1 MSCCPPSL
9 LAFAIVKLIKGTAVH
24 SPFSFAPGAPLW
36 RRSLLASAVA
46 AALNLMLSQAHAQEA
61 DVVPQV
67 MIVGQAATMDSALDV
82 QQQADRIVSVVHA
95 DAIGQLPDAN
105 AAEALQRVPGVSVER
120 DQGEGRYVRVRG
132 IGPDLN
138 AVTIN
143 GSLVPAP
150 EAERRAVALDVLP
163 SGLIRSL
170 EVSKTLTPDMD
181 ANSIG
186 GTVEVKT
193 ISAFDH
199 KGNFYSL
206 EGGVSRDG
214 NVDRTS
220 PNVAG
225 AWSNKFLNGKLGI
238 AAGLNVS
245 QRKFGSDDVE
255 TGGAWDFDGDAA
267 PALKEFQRR
276 DYQIKRE
283 RQGALLNLDYRPS
296 RGEAYWLRTLHSRF
310 SDDEVRQRH
319 NIEFDDPMPAG
330 APGEAESSREM
341 KAREETE
348 SITSITFG
356 GEKKFADWKISAAAG
371 FGRADQKTP
380 DAIDA
385 AVFESGETYTAGYQ
399 DSRLP
404 RLLGEAAMNNPADY
418 ELDAI
423 ELSSQTTRD
432 RERNVRVDLQRKIS
446 MFGAD
451 SALKFGGKIS
461 RRNKSSDLQAWE
473 IDGGDI
479 GNPSLSGLLGG
490 AIGFPYGSFGP
501 GPDRA
506 AIQKIVGGVNLAD
519 YVNEEE
525 SRINDFSMREDINA
539 AYIQNTWRNGPWR
552 VLAGVRYEG
561 TSFEADGVGLNDE
574 DYTAVA
580 ARNTYR
586 NWLPALHLRHD
597 LDDDTS
603 VRAAV
608 THSVVRPTF
617 GQLAPGYV
625 IDGDEASFGNPN
637 LKPLKSRNL
646 DLGIEKRLGYAGV
659 LSAYLFHKDID
670 NFVYNTDLAGTG
682 AWADFDEAN
691 TFSNGKKASI
701 KGLELAWSTSL
712 RKLPAPW
719 NGLLASANA
728 TFSESKA
735 RIDGFDDG
743 KVIGRDIPMPSSSDR
758 TLNLTLGYEAGPVSV
773 RLASN
778 YKSKY
783 LLEVGSIG
791 SADSDLYV
799 DPQNQVDFSARYNI
813 SKQVQIVFEVLN
825 LTDQNYY
832 VYTGRRNLNAQYES
846 YGRTIKLSAK
856 IAAF

>member
-1 MSCCPPSL
+1 M
-9 LAFAIVKLIKGTAVH
+9 ATAV
-24 SPFSFAPGAPLW
+24 S
-36 RRSLLASAVA
+36 
-46 AALNLMLSQAHAQEA
+46 AALTLMLSQAHAQEA
-61 DVVPQV
+61 DIVPQV
-67 MIVGQAATMDSALDV
+67 LIIGQAATMDSALDV
-82 QQQADRIVSVVHA
+82 QQKADRIVSVVHA

-214 NVDRTS
+214 NVDLNS

-225 AWSNKFLNGKLGI
+225 AWSNKFMGGKLGI
-238 AAGLNVS
+238 AAGLNIS
-245 QRKFGSDDVE
+245 QRKFGSDNVE
-255 TGGAWDFDGDAA
+255 TGGEWDFDDDA
-267 PALKEFQRR
+267 PKLGEFQRR
-276 DYQIKRE
+276 DYTIKRE
-283 RQGALLNLDYRPS
+283 RQGALLNLDYRPGG
-296 RGEAYWLRTLHSRF
+296 GEAYWLRTLHSRF
-310 SDDEVRQRH
+310 SDDEVRQLH
-319 NIEFDDPMPAG
+319 NIAFEDPMLPG
-330 APGEAESSREM
+330 VLGEAESAREM

-356 GEKKFADWKISAAAG
+356 GEKKFADWKVHVAAG
-371 FGRADQKTP
+371 LSRADQKTP
-380 DAIDA
+380 NAIDA
-385 AVFESGETYTAGYQ
+385 AVFESGTTYAAGFE

-404 RLLGEAAMNNPADY
+404 RLLGEAAMNDAADY

-423 ELSSQTTRD
+423 ELSSQSTRD
-432 RERNVRVDLQRKIS
+432 RERNVRVDLQHKLNIAGANS
-446 MFGAD
+446 TIKFGAK
-451 SALKFGGKIS
+451 LS
-461 RRNKSSDLQAWE
+461 RRNKSSELDAWE

-479 GNPSLSGLLGG
+479 GNPALSGLLGG
-490 AIGFPYGSFGP
+490 AIRFPYGSFGP
-501 GPDRA
+501 GVDRA
-506 AIQKIVGGVNLAD
+506 AIDKLVGGVDLGE
-519 YVNEEE
+519 YVNEED
-525 SRINDFSMREDINA
+525 SRINDFSMRENINA
-539 AYIQNTWRNGPWR
+539 AYVQNTISGGPWR
-552 VLAGVRYEG
+552 VLLGVRYEG
-561 TSFEADGVGLNDE
+561 TRFTANGTGLNGE
-574 DYTAVA
+574 DYIAVS
-580 ARNTYR
+580 ARNSYR
-586 NWLPALHLRHD
+586 NWLPALHVRHD

-608 THSVVRPTF
+608 TQSVVRPTF

-659 LSAYLFHKDID
+659 LSAYLFHKDIN
-670 NFVYNTDLAGTG
+670 NFVYDIDLAGTG
-682 AWADFDEAN
+682 EWAGFDEAN
-691 TFSNGKKASI
+691 TFANGKKASI
-701 KGLELAWSTSL
+701 KGVELAWAKTF
-712 RKLPAPW
+712 RGLPAPW
-719 NGLLASANA
+719 NGLLVSAN
-728 TFSESKA
+728 TTLSKSRA
-735 RIDGFDDG
+735 RIEGFDDG
-743 KVIGRDIPMPSSSDR
+743 ELIGRDISLPNSSNR
-758 TLNLTLGYEAGPVSV
+758 TLNLTLGYEAGPVSLRV
-773 RLASN
+773 ASN
-778 YKSKY
+778 YKSRY
-783 LLEVGSIG
+783 LLEVGSVG

-825 LTDQNYY
+825 LTDQDYY
-832 VYTGRRNLNAQYES
+832 VYTGRRNLNAQHES
-846 YGRTIKLSAK
+846 YGRTVKLSAK